1 MNEYG
6 AQRQVAETV
15 RSGSSL
21 DFVSNKI
28 CFNTV
33 SHAPRRNLK
42 ERIHKTSNRT
52 RWLRPP
58 YAEAFA
64 HWTASA
70 ASRAGGRS
78 EE

>member
-1 MNEYG
+1 MKYR

-28 CFNTV
+28 CFNRV
-33 SHAPRRNLK
+33 SHTPKRHVR
-42 ERIHKTSNRT
+42 ERIHKTSNRA

-58 YAEAFA
+58 CAEALA
-64 HWTASA
+64 QCTASTA
-70 ASRAGGRS
+70 EPGRW
-78 EE
+78 